1 MNRNLKVLGI
11 ALAAVAAIGLLS
23 VSAAFASFPLFHS
36 EAEDTVLTGSQG
48 QMANANVLTTDF
60 GELRCNDVKYIGT
73 QEVLTTSTLTLKPNF
88 EQCQHNGEN
97 AVVTENSC
105 AFVFHLGE
113 STEPIEAQ
121 MDLEC
126 VDADQLV
133 IHTEE
138 CTTTIPPQAGL
149 KKVTFTNEGE
159 AATRSIIADLNVEE
173 IHYVEHGEGCATET
187 ETTENGTF
195 TGKITVTG
203 EDSEQAHIGLWVE

>member
-1 MNRNLKVLGI
+1 MTRKLRALGLALFA
-11 ALAAVAAIGLLS
+11 ALAIGAIGASLAS
-23 VSAAFASFPLFHS
+23 ASFPLFHT

-48 QMANANVLTTDF
+48 QMANANVLTTDL
-60 GELRCNDVKYIGT
+60 GALKCKEVKYMGT
-73 QEVLTTSTLTLKPNF
+73 QEVFTTSTMTLKPKF
-88 EQCQHNGEN
+88 EKCQLGEEN
-97 AVVTENSC
+97 AVVTVNSC

-113 STEPIEAQ
+113 STEPVEAQ
-121 MDLEC
+121 MDIEC

-159 AATRSIIADLNVEE
+159 EATRSVIADLAVGE
-173 IHYVEHGEGCATET
+173 IHYVEHGAGCASET
-187 ETTENGTF
+187 QTTENGTY

-203 EDSEQAHIGLWVE
+203 EDSEQVHIGLWVE